1 MVSIRLPDGS
11 SRSYDHPVTV
21 ADVAASIGPGP
32 RQGGARRPRRRQAG
46 RHLPPHRARRRGRDR
61 HRPRRGRPRGAP
73 PLDGA
78 PARVRGEGALPRR
91 AGDDRAG
98 DRERLL
104 LRLRLQARLHAR
116 GPRGHREEDGRARE
130 EGRAGRA
137 RGVEARRRRQVLRV
151 DRREVQGRD
160 HRVDPGQ
167 RGHLAVPRGRLHRP
181 VPRPARAV
189 DGQAQGLQ
197 ADEGRRRLLARRHAA
212 TSSCSASTARPGAGR
227 KTRTRT

>member
-21 ADVAASIGPGP
+21 AEVAASIGPGLAKAAVAG
-32 RQGGARRPRRRQAG
+32 RVDGKAG
-46 RHLPPHRARRRGRDR
+46 RHVPPHRAGRRAGDR
-61 HRPRRGRPRGAP
+61 HGPGRRRPRGAA

-78 PARVRGEGALPRR
+78 PARVRGEGALPRCAGDHR
-91 AGDDRAG
+91 AGHRQ
-98 DRERLL
+98 RLL

-116 GPRGHREEDGRARE
+116 GPRSDREEDGRTGE
-130 EGRAGRA
+130 EGRAGRS
-137 RGVEARRRRQVLRV
+137 RSVEARRRREVLRI
-151 DRREVQGRD
+151 DRRAVQGRD

-167 RGHLAVPRGRLHRP
+167 RGHLAVPRGGIHRP

-197 ADEGRRRLLARRHAA
+197 ADEGRRRLLARRPAT